1 MAHTG
6 TYSRAALATRR
17 FRFIPR
23 AAWMGARARNVLQ
36 RPWRLLVVWG
46 VLFSGVLL
54 AYLFLPAGARGVARL
69 IRQDE
74 ITWRD
79 TSVLVLRHAT
89 AQRALLAADNAVAQA
104 RRSTAAL
111 VAQAAGVAMTP
122 EEGARRAAIG
132 REAAELS
139 RLIQRAEGAPL
150 PESFRALAAAP
161 VLRDD
166 ARVRALADS
175 VEMIDRERDDLG
187 AGATVDPVFVALT
200 TQLNETGRRIV
211 DLAQARL
218 SVLRRE
224 GQAAPSDPIGAV
236 IDSLRAGATGDS
248 LADFALPDS
257 LPVVQARRRALAN
270 FESAQRSLQ
279 SARAANAAADSAMA
293 RERAR
298 LQLAPIPVL
307 AIGAGVIAL
316 AVAFALALLDE
327 MRSPRVADAAEA
339 ERLTDLRV
347 LGVARIRPI
356 PADRARRAADRQL
369 PATLDPTFDA
379 YRVLSWHL
387 TSQWPRDGIVTVTGD
402 NVLVAATV
410 AANLAAVLANDARVT
425 LLVDAELESEPVSA
439 TLGLPH
445 SPGLAAVVENR
456 RKWSEALVP
465 VVVGRG
471 RTMDVLPAGGRQRP
485 LGPAESQALVTEV
498 QRASR
503 RHDATIVVTGLAG
516 ARRFRAGDDVIV
528 CATQTRTRLATLART
543 VASLADGGARVR
555 GVVLW
560 DGPLP
565 RIASDARIAFRP
577 PLPAVPVARA

>member
-36 RPWRLLVVWG
+36 RPWRMLVMWT
-46 VLFSGVLL
+46 VLFTAVLL

-69 IRQDE
+69 IFQDE

-79 TSVLVLRHAT
+79 TTVLVMREQSAR
-89 AQRALLAADNAVAQA
+89 RALALSDSAVSQA
-104 RRSTAAL
+104 RRLTAASL
-111 VAQAAGVAMTP
+111 ALSVGGPASEEERARMASAQR
-122 EEGARRAAIG
+122 EGG
-132 REAAELS
+132 ELT

-161 VLRDD
+161 GLQDD
-166 ARVRALADS
+166 ARVRALVDS

-211 DLAQARL
+211 EIAQGRLA
-218 SVLRRE
+218 VLRR
-224 GQAAPSDPIGAV
+224 QAAPAVRDPIVAV
-236 IDSLRAGATGDS
+236 IDSLSGAAAPDS
-248 LADFALPDS
+248 MAAVTLPDS
-257 LPVVQARRRALAN
+257 LPVMQARARALAN
-270 FESAQRSLQ
+270 LERAERSLAA
-279 SARAANAAADSAMA
+279 ARVANAAADTAAA

-307 AIGAGVIAL
+307 AVGAGIIAFAL
-316 AVAFALALLDE
+316 AFALALLDE
-327 MRSPRVADAAEA
+327 MRSPRVADAQEA
-339 ERLTDLRV
+339 ERLTELRV
-347 LGVARIRPI
+347 LGVARVRPI
-356 PADRARRAADRQL
+356 PADRTRRAADRQL
-369 PATLDPTFDA
+369 PAILDPTFDA

-425 LLVDAELESEPVSA
+425 LLVDAELGSEPVSA
-439 TLGLPH
+439 LLGLAP

-471 RTMDVLPAGGRQRP
+471 RTMDVLPAGGRQKA

-503 RHDATIVVTGLAG
+503 RHDATIVITGLDG

-543 VASLADGGARVR
+543 VASLMDGGGRVR

-560 DGPLP
+560 NGPLP

>member
-1 MAHTG
+1 MANTG

-17 FRFIPR
+17 FRFVPR

-36 RPWRLLVVWG
+36 RPWRLLVVWT
-46 VLFSGVLL
+46 VLFTGVLL
-54 AYLFLPAGARGVARL
+54 AYLFLPAGAQGVARL

-74 ITWRD
+74 IAWRD
-79 TSVLVLRHAT
+79 TTVLLMREQSAK
-89 AQRALLAADNAVAQA
+89 RARAVADA
-104 RRSTAAL
+104 AVAEFRRSTAAL
-111 VAQAAGVAMTP
+111 MALRSAGSSSP
-122 EEGARRAAIG
+122 EEARRRAFEQ
-132 REAAELS
+132 REAAELA

-150 PESFRALAAAP
+150 PESFRALASAP

-166 ARVRALADS
+166 PRVRALADT
-175 VEMIDRERDDLG
+175 VEMIARERDDLG

-200 TQLNETGRRIV
+200 TQLNEAGHRIV
-211 DLAQARL
+211 EMGQERLAAIRRPATSIAR
-218 SVLRRE
+218 
-224 GQAAPSDPIGAV
+224 DPIGAV
-236 IDSLRAGATGDS
+236 IDSLSGAPVRDTS
-248 LADFALPDS
+248 AVSALADS
-257 LPVVQARRRALAN
+257 HPVFQTQRRAAAAFENARR
-270 FESAQRSLQ
+270 SLEA
-279 SARAANAAADSAMA
+279 ARAANAAADSAAA
-293 RERAR
+293 RQRAR
-298 LQLAPIPVL
+298 LQLAPMPVL

-316 AVAFALALLDE
+316 VVAFALALFDE

-339 ERLTDLRV
+339 ERLTELRA
-347 LGVARIRPI
+347 LGVAKVRPI
-356 PADRARRAADRQL
+356 PADRVRRAADRQL
-369 PATLDPTFDA
+369 PAILDPTFDA

-387 TSQWPRDGIVTVTGD
+387 TSEWPRDGIVTVTGD
-402 NVLVAATV
+402 NVHVAATV

-425 LLVDAELESEPVSA
+425 LLVDAELESEPVRA
-439 TLGLPH
+439 LLELPR

-465 VVVGRG
+465 IVVGRG
-471 RTMDVLPAGGRQRP
+471 RTMDVLPAGGRQKP
-485 LGPAESQALVTEV
+485 LGPAESQALVTEL

-503 RHDATIVVTGLAG
+503 RYDATIVVTGLAG
-516 ARRFRAGDDVIV
+516 AKRFRAGDTVIV

-543 VASLADGGARVR
+543 VASLVDGGARVR